1 MARWML
7 VTSVLLCAGSAAR
20 ADVPAYQVDFLGAG
34 WTGTGINE
42 LGEVCGTGPDGS
54 LTRAGVSREGQ
65 PFELLPLPPGMVSS
79 RAHDINDAGVIVGAV
94 CPNEY
99 IQTQPTAA
107 VWYPVAGGGYDVEIL
122 DGLPGDPYSG
132 AYAVNDL
139 GDIVGASGFW
149 GWNPDHGVLFAAGG
163 PVALP
168 SGILGVDINDQ
179 RVVVSGNRLL
189 DLDTGVITT
198 IPLPAGNWQGV
209 VSSTVNE
216 NNEICGYI
224 AGYSSCSLFPVRWRE
239 TAGWEFLG
247 GCAPTA
253 TSATA
258 MNDRGDALQYYYSTT
273 SGASFVDEGYFMLGS
288 LIAPGQEYYIQ
299 YGGANGINNARQIV
313 AAARQGFSG
322 PIGAIRMT
330 PLGATDVTA
339 GVLPAASALRA
350 VPNPSRGGVHLE
362 GPAEVVGSTDWGV
375 FDVTGRK
382 RAAFRGGSWDG
393 RTTSGEPVPAGV
405 YFLRPLRNGT
415 DASIRLVI
423 RH

>member
-1 MARWML
+1 MTRWVF
-7 VTSVLLCAGSAAR
+7 VTAVVLCVATAAR
-20 ADVPAYQVDFLGAG
+20 AGMPLYQVEFLGAG
-34 WTGTGINE
+34 WTATAINE
-42 LGEVCGTGPDGS
+42 SGDACGTGPDGAT
-54 LTRAGVSREGQ
+54 TRAGVSKNGQ
-65 PFELLPLPPGMVSS
+65 PFEPLPLPPGMVSS
-79 RAHDINDAGVIVGAV
+79 RAHDMNDAGVIVGAV

-107 VWYPVAGGGYDVEIL
+107 VWYPAGAGYDVEIL
-122 DGLPGDPYSG
+122 GGLPGDAYS
-132 AYAVNDL
+132 AAFAVNDL

-149 GWNPDHGVLFAAGG
+149 GWNPDHGILYTPAG
-163 PVALP
+163 PQALP
-168 SGILGVDINDQ
+168 SGFLGVDINDR

-209 VSSTVNE
+209 ASSAVNG

-239 TAGWEFLG
+239 TVGWEFLG

-258 MNDRGDALQYYYSTT
+258 MNDRGDALQYYYTTT

-322 PIGAIRMT
+322 PIGAVRMT
-330 PLGATDVTA
+330 PLGATDATPSTGAVTA
-339 GVLPAASALRA
+339 GVRA
-350 VPNPSRGGVHLE
+350 VPNPSRGGVHLQ
-362 GPAEVVGSTDWGV
+362 GPAESVAAGEWGV
-375 FDVTGRK
+375 FDVTGR
-382 RAAFRGGSWDG
+382 RLSTFRGASWNG
-393 RTTSGEPVPAGV
+393 RTSRGERVTAGV
-405 YFLRPLRNGT
+405 YFLRPLGS
-415 DASIRLVI
+415 DSDVSVRLVV